1 MRLTMIAPLL
11 AAVSLGT
18 PVEFPRP
25 AAATHQPQ
33 QSFGLRKVAAEATA
47 TTASN
52 ACDRDAPVFAPPGL
66 SKVAY
71 VRPIGAQ
78 RRARGHA
85 KPEAQQQDDASLE
98 GIPAFRQAVHLCTV
112 DHFDPR
118 RSLGLQKVVY
128 TL

>member
-18 PVEFPRP
+18 PAEFPRS
-25 AAATHQPQ
+25 ALAIHQSPQ
-33 QSFGLRKVAAEATA
+33 SSGLRPVSTEAVAGA
-47 TTASN
+47 ASN
-52 ACDRDAPVFAPPGL
+52 SCEGDAPIFFPHGL
-66 SKVAY
+66 SKVSAS
-71 VRPIGAQ
+71 RPAGTKSRPQGA
-78 RRARGHA
+78 A
-85 KPEAQQQDDASLE
+85 KPEAQQEAPSLD
-98 GIPAFRQAVHLCTV
+98 GVPAFRRAMHLCTV

>member
-18 PVEFPRP
+18 PAEFPRS
-25 AAATHQPQ
+25 ALAIHHSPQ
-33 QSFGLRKVAAEATA
+33 SSGLRPVSTEAVAAEPAN
-47 TTASN
+47 S
-52 ACDRDAPVFAPPGL
+52 CEGDAPVFFPQGL
-66 SKVAY
+66 SRVSST
-71 VRPIGAQ
+71 RPASS
-78 RRARGHA
+78 RPRARSHA
-85 KPEAQQQDDASLE
+85 KPEAQQQEAPSLD
-98 GIPAFRQAVHLCTV
+98 GMPAFRRALHLCTV

>member
-18 PVEFPRP
+18 PAEFPRSALAIHQIP
-25 AAATHQPQ
+25 QSSSLRPVSTEAAA
-33 QSFGLRKVAAEATA
+33 AEP
-47 TTASN
+47 SN
-52 ACDRDAPVFAPPGL
+52 SCDGDAPVFFPRGL
-66 SKVAY
+66 SKVSST
-71 VRPIGAQ
+71 RPAGAKP
-78 RRARGHA
+78 RERSNA
-85 KPEAQQQDDASLE
+85 KPEAQQQEAPSLD
-98 GIPAFRQAVHLCTV
+98 GVPAFRRAMHLCTV